1 MKLFSTWSYHSV
13 KKLFLA
19 MEQIELQ
26 NNKAVFYEND
36 SPDYMYIIKSGEF
49 KVMKTL
55 SYFKRTDTLQ
65 REIQRLHYST
75 TAHGLSILKN
85 PLMQTK
91 SFEVF
96 LIYYNFLILC
106 FHLLLIYLDSLTSKR
121 RIFWRRRAFNFR
133 KKKNHCDM

>member
-1 MKLFSTWSYHSV
+1 MFQQIEFLVSMKLFSTWSYHSV

-55 SYFKRTDTLQ
+55 SYSKRTDTLQ
-65 REIQRLHYST
+65 KEIQRIQYST

-96 LIYYNFLILC
+96 L
-106 FHLLLIYLDSLTSKR
+106 
-121 RIFWRRRAFNFR
+121 
-133 KKKNHCDM
+133 